1 MNLIDTLDMYALLNS
16 SDNMML
22 LLSDYVIDNRLDR
35 ETLNT
40 SIIMELGAM
49 RPITTDCTMFKIMLE
64 NFFSRYNMNITRL
77 LDTMYLEY
85 NPLHNKGIQ
94 RTQNDTE
101 HRHSIGDIDNTDSYD
116 TGTDETDES
125 KVSAYDASTYQPKEQ
140 NIFDKDVHHTG
151 ETTSDIESTVDTRK
165 NTGEN
170 ITGKDGND
178 SYQKLIEQERKV
190 REFNIYNWIIKQM
203 RKELF
208 LLVY

>member
-85 NPLHNKGIQ
+85 NPLYNKDIQ
-94 RTQNDTE
+94 RKQNDTE

-140 NIFDKDVHHTG
+140 NTFDKDVHHSG